1 MASGFVKIARGVLL
15 AVAGL
20 YLLAF
25 VGVAALRVG
34 YPFELEWMEGGML
47 GQVRW
52 LLAGHRLYGPPSV
65 GFVPFIYM
73 PLYTYVSA
81 AACAVAGMGF
91 LPMRLVSVAATLG
104 SLGLIHRLVSLET
117 GSRFAGAMAAGLFA
131 ATFGVSDFWFDLAR
145 VDMLFLVLVLGA
157 VSLVRVG
164 GSAWSAVA
172 AGVVLAL
179 AFLTKQTAA
188 VVSVPLMAY
197 ALAAQWRRGLA
208 LTVTTVGLASASVV
222 VLDALHDG
230 WLGFY
235 VFTVP
240 ASHRLR
246 WAMLAGFWT
255 GDVLAPL
262 SVAFV
267 LGLAY
272 VGGEAVSGERRRA
285 LFYGLVGA
293 GALAASWVGRMKAGG
308 DVNAS
313 IPAHAALAVAFG
325 LGLHRLVTLQR
336 VSAYGRRVGRELVV
350 YAACLVQLGLL
361 AYDPRPQ
368 VPTRADRQAGDA
380 LEAHGYLAVRAGR
393 PPTAHAMAVRDL
405 LEPGTGPGEALR
417 REWVGAIRGRR
428 FAAIL
433 CDRLAFG
440 FEEPIEEH
448 YALHERLFDDPG
460 IFVPVTGLKVRP
472 EILLVP
478 RRDSEEAEPQASTTL
493 PSAATRR
500 EGNAGPD
507 MSPSGFGGPS
517 PIEERAA
524 GTSLPMSAANPTGAW
539 VWYAWPDVF
548 FAERKVLH
556 VCGTEGE
563 EDGHP

>member
-1 MASGFVKIARGVLL
+1 MASRLVTIARGVLL

-81 AACAVAGMGF
+81 GSCAMAGVGF

-197 ALAAQWRRGLA
+197 ALATQWRRGLA
-208 LTVTTVGLASASVV
+208 LTVTAVGLASASVV

-293 GALAASWVGRMKAGG
+293 GALAASWMGRMKVGG

-350 YAACLVQLGLL
+350 YVACLVQLGLL

-380 LEAHGYLAVRAGR
+380 LVARLAQTEGSVWVQAHGYLAVRAGR

-417 REWVGAIRGRR
+417 RELVGAIRRRR
-428 FAAIL
+428 FAAIV

-448 YALHERLFDDPG
+448 YALHERLFDAPG

-478 RRDSEEAEPQASTTL
+478 RRDSKEAEPQAST
-493 PSAATRR
+493 
-500 EGNAGPD
+500 ED
-507 MSPSGFGGPS
+507 
-517 PIEERAA
+517 
-524 GTSLPMSAANPTGAW
+524 
-539 VWYAWPDVF
+539 
-548 FAERKVLH
+548 
-556 VCGTEGE
+556 E
-563 EDGHP
+563 EDGHQ